1 MLRVRGL
8 VEGADGDLGAWA
20 LRLRGCCECEC
31 LWLLLRGPGGLHAV
45 CKYLRAGGRA
55 DRGRAAAT
63 DMSGHVVAAAE
74 AAARL
79 KHETYESTF
88 EVEAPGTGRLGVA
101 FRDSSELWTV
111 TPRGALHRLG
121 VYPGCLLLRAN
132 GRPCG
137 ATDESALAALEAA
150 AADGDE
156 VRVLLFARPPP
167 PQVPGECRA
176 PRRSAA
182 GASWAAGAA
191 VRGVRRRPGAARAR
205 RAGVDVAGQ
214 PGLAKTV
221 SSRPCG
227 TTPRPSRRGTCSAK
241 LRF

>member
-1 MLRVRGL
+1 
-8 VEGADGDLGAWA
+8 
-20 LRLRGCCECEC
+20 
-31 LWLLLRGPGGLHAV
+31 
-45 CKYLRAGGRA
+45 
-55 DRGRAAAT
+55 
-63 DMSGHVVAAAE
+63 MSGHVVAAAE

-79 KHETYESTF
+79 KLETYESTF

-111 TPRGALHRLG
+111 TPGGALHRLG

-137 ATDESALAALEAA
+137 ATDESALQALEAA

-176 PRRSAA
+176 PRRSPPAELLRGDDGRGRRA
-182 GASWAAGAA
+182 RTSRAVWKSTSVSGAPDNSPLRHFSEMTRPSWLGRA
-191 VRGVRRRPGAARAR
+191 VRNSHRHAVEQA
-205 RAGVDVAGQ
+205 
-214 PGLAKTV
+214 
-221 SSRPCG
+221 
-227 TTPRPSRRGTCSAK
+227 SRRWRGNAP
-241 LRF
+241 